1 MSNGELPPEDYE
13 FFHELIG
20 KKINVI
26 IRESRFA
33 GTDSDHTE
41 VIIKSIGKKFLKLI
55 NCYNGKLILMNID
68 DISYIET
75 KDKYE

>member
-1 MSNGELPPEDYE
+1 M
-13 FFHELIG
+13 IR

-26 IRESRFA
+26 IRKSRIA
-33 GTDSDHTE
+33 GTYTNHTE

-55 NCYNGKLILMNID
+55 NCHNGKLILMNID

>member
-26 IRESRFA
+26 IRDSRIA
-33 GTDSDHTE
+33 GTDSDE

-55 NCYNGKLILMNID
+55 N
-68 DISYIET
+68 
-75 KDKYE
+75 

>member
-1 MSNGELPPEDYE
+1 MSNGELPPEDFE

-26 IRESRFA
+26 IRQSWIA
-33 GTDSDHTE
+33 GTDSNHTE

-55 NCYNGKLILMNID
+55 NCFNGKLILMNID